1 MKSWIPFTI
10 VSLIMISGEP
20 YFTTSNKSFNMENNT
35 YPVRLINV
43 SINKPA
49 PDVYRFASNP
59 ENFPKWMD
67 FVKSIKKD
75 GDIWIGETNLGP
87 FRFKMVPKN
96 EFGIIDHHVTIPSGE
111 VVFNPMRVM
120 ENNKGAEFI
129 FTLFRMPGRSDKEFE
144 EDARAVT
151 KDLNKLKTVMEAQ

>member
-10 VSLIMISGEP
+10 VSLIMVSGER
-20 YFTTSNKSFNMENNT
+20 FVTTNHKSFNMENNT

-49 PDVYRFASNP
+49 SDVYRFASNP

-75 GDIWIGETNLGP
+75 GDIWIGETSLGP
-87 FRFKMVPKN
+87 FRFKLVPKN
-96 EFGIIDHHVTIPSGE
+96 EFGNIDHHVTLPDGQ

-120 ENNKGAEFI
+120 DNNKGTEFI

-144 EDARAVT
+144 EDATSSRR
-151 KDLNKLKTVMEAQ
+151 

>member
-1 MKSWIPFTI
+1 MKSWIPLTI
-10 VSLIMISGEP
+10 VSLIMISGER
-20 YFTTSNKSFNMENNT
+20 FVTTNNKSFNMENNT

-49 PDVYRFASNP
+49 SDVYRFASNP

-67 FVKSIKKD
+67 FVRSIKKD

-96 EFGIIDHHVTIPSGE
+96 EFGIIDHHVTIPNGD
-111 VVFNPMRVM
+111 VVFNPMRVI
-120 ENNKGAEFI
+120 ENNKGSEFI

-144 EDARAVT
+144 EDFQAVT